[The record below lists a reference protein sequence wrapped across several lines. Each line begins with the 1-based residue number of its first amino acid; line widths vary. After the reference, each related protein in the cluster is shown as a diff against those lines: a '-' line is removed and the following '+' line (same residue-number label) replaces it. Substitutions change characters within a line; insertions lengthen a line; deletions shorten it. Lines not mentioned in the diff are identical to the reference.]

1 MQSENEV
8 MEQLD
13 ISWLA
18 IIKIILAGS
27 FTYIILPA
35 LLVLRDLCLHYAIGK
50 FILTSKL
57 NTHIKM
63 CESDRWYLNNQYNK
77 SVKVSYSSNGS
88 TYEIDGQSVSKEQYL
103 EYETN
108 RNFFLKRFEYA
119 DSKIVFRHNLITWL
133 TKHYQ
138 QAEGGNPIPELR
150 KKYYESAGAREEKP
164 A

>member
-1 MQSENEV
+1 MQSEKEI

-13 ISWLA
+13 ISWCA
-18 IIKIILAGS
+18 IFKVILAGS
-27 FTYIILPA
+27 FTYVILPA

-57 NTHIKM
+57 NIHIMM
-63 CESDRWYLNNQYNK
+63 CESDRWYLDNKYNK

-88 TYEIDGQSVSKEQYL
+88 TYEVDGQLVSKEQYL
-103 EYETN
+103 EYEQGK
-108 RNFFLKRFEYA
+108 NFHLKRVEYT

-150 KKYYESAGAREEKP
+150 KNYYESAGAREEK
-164 A
+164 AA